1 MRPPI
6 VPSPMK
12 PILIR
17 SSRSELF
24 LDPASRPPY
33 DRLPAAQ
40 ISYSKGAMESFFEW
54 LQALS
59 VSNWIATDESIW
71 SFPTILFFHSVGMGL
86 TAGVMFMVCLRL
98 VGVGRPLPV
107 SSLRMLFRIFWWGFV
122 LNAITGS
129 LLFAAHATIT
139 GNQPIYYAKLTLIAL
154 GVVLSLIHIS
164 EPTRLLSI

>member
-1 MRPPI
+1 
-6 VPSPMK
+6 
-12 PILIR
+12 
-17 SSRSELF
+17 
-24 LDPASRPPY
+24 
-33 DRLPAAQ
+33 
-40 ISYSKGAMESFFEW
+40 MESFFEW

-86 TAGVMFMVCLRL
+86 TAGVMFIICLRL

-107 SSLRMLFRIFWWGFV
+107 SSLRMLFSIFWWGFV

-139 GNQPIYYAKLTLIAL
+139 GNQPIYYAKLVLIAL
-154 GVVLSLIHIS
+154 GVVLAVPLQQFVKGDASDGIIPVSVRGFAAVALAVWVGVITTGRFIAY
-164 EPTRLLSI
+164 LQ